1 MTKIRIGCS
10 SFTYKEWIAK
20 AGNQSYFDCVT
31 DEDKKKWIGPFFPRG
46 TKPADLL
53 TVYSQVF
60 DAVEVD
66 SSFYRIPPEDTV
78 NGWFERSPDDFVF
91 TMKMPRDIT
100 HFKRMKNCE
109 AILEEFC
116 KRARLLKDK
125 LGAILIQTPPNF
137 TPKALPALEAFLPTL
152 PTDLKFAIEFRDQGW
167 VTDELLAMLKQHKVA
182 LALTES
188 DRWPRELSFSLIDR
202 PTTDFAYVRWLGKR
216 VLTDFSH
223 MQIDRDEA
231 VKEWLEQFKKLEKNV
246 KSIFGFFTNHFQ
258 GHSPYSAV
266 RFREGL
272 GLKPIK
278 AKKTAGQ
285 ESLF

>member
-1 MTKIRIGCS
+1 MTKIKIGCS

-20 AGNQSYFDCVT
+20 AGNQSYFDLVT

-60 DAVEVD
+60 DAVEID
-66 SSFYRIPPEDTV
+66 ASFYRIPNEDVV
-78 NGWFERSPDDFVF
+78 NGWFERSPEDFVF

-116 KRARLLKDK
+116 NRARLLKNK

-137 TPKALPALEAFLPTL
+137 KPKSLPSLEAFLPTL
-152 PTDLKFAIEFRDQGW
+152 PKDLRFAIEFRDKDW
-167 VTDELLAMLKQHKVA
+167 VTDELLAMLKQYKVA
-182 LALTES
+182 LALTDSENF
-188 DRWPRELSFSLIDR
+188 PRELSFSLMDR

-223 MQIDRDEA
+223 AQIDRTEA
-231 VKEWLEQFKKLEKNV
+231 VKEWLEQFKILEKKV
-246 KSIFGFFTNHFQ
+246 KTIFGFFTNHFQ

-278 AKKTAGQ
+278 GKKIAGQ
-285 ESLF
+285 KSLF